1 MDSKT
6 KKLVLAGLMAA
17 LTMVGTMLI
26 QIPTITKG
34 YIHAG
39 DTIVYLCGVILG
51 PVYGG
56 LAAAIG
62 SAMADAASGYAHYI
76 IPTFLIK
83 GLDAFVVGSI
93 FHYVIRSAKVKSV
106 IKFSI
111 GSLLGTAIMVS
122 GYFLYGTY
130 LYGFETAV
138 LGILGNVTQ
147 GVGGMALAIPLLL
160 ALEKTDIIA
169 PRELRHKTVGH
180 KS

>member
-1 MDSKT
+1 MMDSKT
-6 KKLVLAGLMAA
+6 KKIVLTGLMAA

-62 SAMADAASGYAHYI
+62 SAMADGVSGYGHYI

-83 GLDAFVVGSI
+83 GLDAFIVGGI
-93 FHYVIRSAKVKSV
+93 YHYVIKSSHVKSV
-106 IKFSI
+106 VKFVI
-111 GSLLGTAIMVS
+111 GALLGTALMVS
-122 GYFLYGTY
+122 GYFAYGIY
-130 LYGFETAV
+130 LYGFETAI
-138 LGILGNVTQ
+138 LGIIGNITQ
-147 GVGGMALAIPLLL
+147 GAGGMVLAIPLLL
-160 ALEKTDIIA
+160 ALEKTHIISD
-169 PRELRHKTVGH
+169 
-180 KS
+180 KSGTQIGFKG